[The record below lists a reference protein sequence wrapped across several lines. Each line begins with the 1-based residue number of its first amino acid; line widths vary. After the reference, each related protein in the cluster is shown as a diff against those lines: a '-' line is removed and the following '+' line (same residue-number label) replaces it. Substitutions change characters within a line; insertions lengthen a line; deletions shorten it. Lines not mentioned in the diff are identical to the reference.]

1 MMCYDVNEG
10 SFPLTL
16 QECECIQCLCSER
29 ISEMAIDLENK
40 DPHKYVMIKSLAG
53 KINGFIELMCA
64 RKEAENLKIKEDYN
78 LRREL
83 EKVSGEI
90 IE

>member
-16 QECECIQCLCSER
+16 QECECIQALCSER
-29 ISEMAIDLENK
+29 ISEMKKDLDKK
-40 DPHKYVMIKSLAG
+40 DSHKFILIKALAG
-53 KINGFIELMCA
+53 KIGGFAELMYA
-64 RKEAENLKIKEDYN
+64 RGEAENLKIKEDYG

-83 EKVSGEI
+83 EKITKNGD
-90 IE
+90 